1 MSTFST
7 VLPRNR
13 DDVAKSLAD
22 IVAGGGDP
30 LIVGGGT
37 LTVPALVRG
46 DIIATHVVDLGK
58 TDLGGIEFGQ
68 AAVEFGALA
77 SYQQMLESPRIRR
90 DLPLLHRLCSGITGG
105 VQIRNQGTMVGAL
118 CAARPQS
125 DIPAALVALHAQVLV
140 HSTSGTRTVDAQTFL
155 RGAEQ
160 TDLAADEF
168 VAAIRVPWPAT
179 VREPWPATVREP
191 WPATAGYGYVK
202 LKSAESSWPVVT
214 AAAVLPG
221 HVVLGGVANVPQ
233 LIPLP
238 DLDTVRAVVAEHVD
252 RIPSAQRW
260 SDLRADWNY
269 RRRVAPEVAARA
281 VEQGVTRV

>member
-1 MSTFST
+1 
-7 VLPRNR
+7 
-13 DDVAKSLAD
+13 LAD
-22 IVAGGGDP
+22 IVGGGGDP

-46 DIIATHVVDLGK
+46 DITATHVVDLGK
-58 TDLGGIEFGQ
+58 ADLDGIEYREG
-68 AAVEFGALA
+68 AVEFGALA
-77 SYQQMLESPRIRR
+77 SYQQVLESAQVCR
-90 DLPLLHRLCSGITGG
+90 DLPLLHRLCAGITGG
-105 VQIRNQGTMVGAL
+105 IQIRNQGTIVGAL

-125 DIPAALVALHAQVLV
+125 DIPAALVALDAEVLI
-140 HSTSGTRTVDAQTFL
+140 HSTSGTRVVDAQAFL

-168 VAAIRVPWPAT
+168 VAA
-179 VREPWPATVREP
+179 VRIPRPMQR
-191 WPATAGYGYVK
+191 PATAGFGYVK

-221 HVVLGGVANVPQ
+221 HVVLGGVAKVPQ
-233 LIPLP
+233 RIPLP
-238 DLDTVRAVVAEHVD
+238 DLDAVRAVVAEHVD
-252 RIPSAQRW
+252 RIPPAQRW

-281 VEQGVTRV
+281 VEQGAEHV

>member
-1 MSTFST
+1 MSTFGT

-46 DIIATHVVDLGK
+46 DITATHVVDLGK
-58 TDLGGIEFGQ
+58 ADLGGIEYRE
-68 AAVEFGALA
+68 AAVEIGALA
-77 SYQQMLESPRIRR
+77 SYQQMLDSPRIRR

-105 VQIRNQGTMVGAL
+105 IQIRNQGTIVGAL

-125 DIPAALVALHAQVLV
+125 DIPAALVALDAQVLV
-140 HSTSGTRTVDAQTFL
+140 HSTSGTRIVDAKTFL

-168 VAAIRVPWPAT
+168 VAA
-179 VREPWPATVREP
+179 VRIP
-191 WPATAGYGYVK
+191 WPATAGQGYVK

-252 RIPSAQRW
+252 RIPSTQRW

-269 RRRVAPEVAARA
+269 RRRVAPEVAVRA